1 MSNYLYRVQ
10 ETTYI
15 KQRMPN
21 IQLLDGKKIAFEKS
35 IDGFELVKKIS
46 KSLEKDALIMS
57 VDGELKDLSYEIK
70 KDSKIKIITNKDKE
84 GLEVLRHDAAH
95 ILAMA
100 VQELYPG
107 TQVTIGPVIEN
118 GFYYDF
124 ARKES
129 FTDTDLLK
137 IEKKMGEIVDRN
149 DKTSRHVWKREDAI
163 KHFKKIGEKYKAE
176 IIESIPASEEVSVY
190 SHGNWS
196 DLCRGPH
203 LSSTGKIGKAF
214 KLTKVS
220 GAYWRGDSKN
230 ATLQRIYGT
239 CWASRQELEE
249 HLHRLEEAEKRDHRR
264 LGKEMDLFHFREES
278 PGAVFW
284 HEKGWTLFQRLIEY
298 MRMKQRLAG
307 YKEINT
313 PEILDRSLWE
323 KSGHW
328 EKFGEHMYTSE
339 TPDEKIFAIKP
350 MNCPGC
356 VQVFNQGLKSY
367 RDLPLKLSEFGKVH
381 RYEPSGAL
389 HGLLRVRA
397 FTQDDA
403 HIFCTEDQITAESLT
418 VTNLILK
425 IYKDLGFESVILKYS
440 DRPEKRVGDDSV
452 WDKSEAALLSAIK
465 QSNLEYTI
473 NKGEGAFYGPKIE
486 FVLRDA
492 IGRDWQC
499 GTLQV
504 DLNLP
509 GRLGASYVDKDGKK
523 KVPVMLHRAL
533 FGSLERF
540 IGIIIE
546 NYAGKLPF
554 WLAPTQ
560 AVVLPIAEENNDY
573 VKKLFE
579 DLFKEGIKC
588 EVDLRNQK
596 INYKIR
602 EHSLAKIPM
611 ILVCGKKE
619 VAENTVTVRRL
630 GSEKQET
637 FKREDLIKNIL
648 AANKLPLN

>member
-1 MSNYLYRVQ
+1 
-10 ETTYI
+10 
-15 KQRMPN
+15 MPE
-21 IQLLDGKKIAFEKS
+21 IRLLDGKKISFNKS
-35 IDGFELVKKIS
+35 INGFDLIKKIS
-46 KSLEKDALIMS
+46 KSLEKTALIME
-57 VDGELKDLSYEIK
+57 VNGELKDLSFVIK
-70 KDSKIKIITNKDKE
+70 NDSSVKIITSVDKE
-84 GLEVLRHDAAH
+84 GLEVIRHDAAH
-95 ILAMA
+95 IMAMA
-100 VQELYPG
+100 VQEIFPG

-124 ARKES
+124 ARETP
-129 FTDTDLLK
+129 FTNDDLKK
-137 IEKKMGEIVDRN
+137 IEKKMSEIIDSDV
-149 DKTSRHVWKREDAI
+149 KTKREVWERKKAI
-163 KHFKKIGEKYKAE
+163 SHFKKIGEKYKAE
-176 IIESIPASEEVSVY
+176 IIESIPKSEELSIY
-190 SHGNWS
+190 YHGDKWH

-203 LSSTGKIGKAF
+203 LVSSGKIGKAF

-220 GAYWRGDSKN
+220 GAYWRGDSN
-230 ATLQRIYGT
+230 NEMLQRIYGT
-239 CWASRQELEE
+239 CWSTKKDLEE
-249 HLHRLEEAEKRDHRR
+249 YLHRLEEAEKRDHRK

-284 HEKGWTLFQRLIEY
+284 HEKGWLLFQRLVEY
-298 MRMKQRLAG
+298 MRLKQRLAG

-313 PEILDRSLWE
+313 PEILDKTLWE

-328 EKFGEHMYTSE
+328 EKFGEHMYTSK
-339 TPDEKIFAIKP
+339 TPDEKVFAIKP

-356 VQVFNQGLKSY
+356 VQIFNQGLKSY

-403 HIFCTEDQITAESLT
+403 HIFCTEEQITEESLS
-418 VTNLILK
+418 VTKLILE
-425 IYKDLGFESVILKYS
+425 IYKDLGFNNVILKYS
-440 DRPEKRVGDDSV
+440 DRPEKRVGDDKV
-452 WDKSEAALLSAIK
+452 WDKSEEALLSAIK
-465 QSNLEYTI
+465 KSNLEYTI

-509 GRLGASYVDKDGKK
+509 NRLGATFVDKDGSK

-540 IGIIIE
+540 IGILIE

-554 WLAPTQ
+554 WLSPAQ
-560 AVVLPIAEENNDY
+560 VVLCSIVEENNDY
-573 VKKLFE
+573 VNNLFAE
-579 DLFKEGIKC
+579 LFKEGIKC
-588 EVDLRNQK
+588 EVDLRNEK
-596 INYKIR
+596 ISYKIR
-602 EHSLAKIPM
+602 EHSLLKIPM
-611 ILVCGKKE
+611 IVVCGKKE
-619 VAENTVTVRRL
+619 VADKTVSIRRL

-637 FKREDLIKNIL
+637 IKRDQLISDLIRKN
-648 AANKLPLN
+648 KFPLN

>member
-1 MSNYLYRVQ
+1 
-10 ETTYI
+10 
-15 KQRMPN
+15 MPQ
-21 IQLLDGKKIAFEKS
+21 IQLLDGKKINFDKS
-35 IDGFELVKKIS
+35 INGFDLIKKIS
-46 KSLEKDALIMS
+46 KSLEKIALIME
-57 VDGELKDLSYEIK
+57 VDGDLKDLSHQIT
-70 KDSKIKIITNKDKE
+70 KDANVKIITSKDKE
-84 GLEVLRHDAAH
+84 GLEVIRHDAAH
-95 ILAMA
+95 IMAMA
-100 VQELYPG
+100 VQELFPG

-124 ARKES
+124 ARKEP
-129 FTDTDLLK
+129 FTTEDLNK
-137 IEKKMGEIVDRN
+137 IEKKMSEIIDSDV
-149 DKTSRHVWKREDAI
+149 KTKREVWKRNDAI
-163 KHFKKIGEKYKAE
+163 EHFKKIGEKYKAE
-176 IIESIPASEEVSVY
+176 IIESIPENEELSVY
-190 SHGNWS
+190 HHGDTWH

-203 LSSTGKIGKAF
+203 LASSGKIGKAF

-220 GAYWRGDSKN
+220 GAYWRGDSN
-230 ATLQRIYGT
+230 NEMLQRIYGT
-239 CWASRQELEE
+239 CWSTKKELDDY
-249 HLHRLEEAEKRDHRR
+249 LHRLEEAEKRDHRK

-284 HEKGWTLFQRLIEY
+284 HEKGWLLFQRLVEY
-298 MRMKQRLAG
+298 MRAKQRLAG

-313 PEILDRSLWE
+313 PELLDKTLWE

-328 EKFGEHMYTSE
+328 DKFGEHMFTSE
-339 TPDEKIFAIKP
+339 TPDEKTFAVKP

-403 HIFCTEDQITAESLT
+403 HIFCTEDQITEESLS
-418 VTNLILK
+418 VTNLILE
-425 IYKDLGFESVILKYS
+425 IYKDLGFENVILKYS
-440 DRPEKRVGDDSV
+440 DRPAKRVGDDKV
-452 WDKSEAALLSAIK
+452 WDKSEAALLAAIK
-465 QSNLEYTI
+465 QSKLEYTI

-509 GRLGASYVDKDGKK
+509 NRLGASYVAKDGNK

-540 IGIIIE
+540 IGILIE

-554 WLAPTQ
+554 WLSPAQ
-560 AVVLPIAEENNDY
+560 AVVCTIAEENNDY
-573 VKKLFE
+573 VKKLFK

-588 EVDLRNQK
+588 DMDLRNEK
-596 INYKIR
+596 INYKVR
-602 EHSLAKIPM
+602 EHSLAKVPLI
-611 ILVCGKKE
+611 IVCGKKE
-619 VAENTVTVRRL
+619 VEENTVTIRKL
-630 GSEKQET
+630 GSDKQET
-637 FKREDLIKNIL
+637 MKREDLIKNML
-648 AANKLPLN
+648 TSNKLPLN

>member
-1 MSNYLYRVQ
+1 
-10 ETTYI
+10 
-15 KQRMPN
+15 MPY
-21 IQLLDGKKIAFEKS
+21 IQLLDGKKIPFSES
-35 IDGFELVKKIS
+35 IDGFELTKKIS
-46 KSLEKDALIMS
+46 KSLEKIALIME
-57 VDGELKDLSYEIK
+57 VNGELKDLSFKIK
-70 KDSKIKIITNKDKE
+70 KDSKVKIITAKDKE
-84 GLEVLRHDAAH
+84 GLEVIRHDAAH
-95 ILAMA
+95 IMAMA
-100 VQELYPG
+100 VQEIFPE

-118 GFYYDF
+118 GFFYDF
-124 ARKES
+124 ARKDP
-129 FTDTDLLK
+129 FTSQDLKK
-137 IEKKMGEIVDRN
+137 IENKMSEIIDRN
-149 DKTSRHVWKREDAI
+149 VKTRREVWDRKKAI
-163 KHFKKIGEKYKAE
+163 QHFKKIGENYKAE
-176 IIESIPASEEVSVY
+176 IIDSIPDKEELSIY
-190 SHGNWS
+190 HHGDKWH

-203 LSSTGKIGKAF
+203 LASSGKIGKAF

-220 GAYWRGDSKN
+220 GAYWRGDSDN
-230 ATLQRIYGT
+230 EMLQRIYGT
-239 CWASRQELEE
+239 CWSSKKDLDEY
-249 HLHRLEEAEKRDHRR
+249 LHRLEEAEKRDHRK

-284 HEKGWTLFQRLIEY
+284 HEKGWALFQKLVEY
-298 MRMKQRLAG
+298 MRTKQRLAG

-313 PEILDRSLWE
+313 PELLDRSLWE

-339 TPDEKIFAIKP
+339 TPDKKTFAVKP

-381 RYEPSGAL
+381 RYEPSGSL

-403 HIFCTEDQITAESLT
+403 HIFCTEDQITQESLT
-418 VTNLILK
+418 VTNLILD
-425 IYKDLGFESVILKYS
+425 IYKDLGFENVILKYS
-440 DRPEKRVGDDSV
+440 DRPKKRVGDDSV

-465 QSNLEYTI
+465 QSKLEYTV

-509 GRLGASYVDKDGKK
+509 GRLSASFVDKDGIK

-560 AVVLPIAEENNDY
+560 AVVCPIAEENNDY

-602 EHSLAKIPM
+602 EHSLAKTPM

-619 VAENTVTVRRL
+619 VADNTVTVRTL
-630 GSEKQET
+630 GSDKQET
-637 FKREDLIKNIL
+637 FKREELIKKIL
-648 AANKLPLN
+648 MANKLPSN

>member
-1 MSNYLYRVQ
+1 
-10 ETTYI
+10 
-15 KQRMPN
+15 MPQ
-21 IQLLDGKKIAFEKS
+21 IQLLDGKKIPFSKS
-35 IDGFELVKKIS
+35 INGFDLTKKIS
-46 KSLEKDALIMS
+46 KSLEKTALIME
-57 VDGELKDLSYEIK
+57 VNGQLKDLSYEIK
-70 KDSKIKIITNKDKE
+70 KDSSVRIITSKDKE

-95 ILAMA
+95 IMAMS

-124 ARKES
+124 ARKEP
-129 FTDTDLLK
+129 FTSEDLKK
-137 IEKKMGEIVDRN
+137 IEIKMAEIIDR
-149 DKTSRHVWKREDAI
+149 DVKTRREVWERKTAI
-163 KHFKKIGEKYKAE
+163 SHFKKIGENYKAE
-176 IIESIPASEEVSVY
+176 IIESIPENEELSVY
-190 SHGNWS
+190 HHGNTWH

-203 LSSTGKIGKAF
+203 LASSGKIGKAF

-220 GAYWRGDSKN
+220 GAYWRGDSN
-230 ATLQRIYGT
+230 NEMLQRIYGT
-239 CWASRQELEE
+239 CWSSKKDLDDY
-249 HLHRLEEAEKRDHRR
+249 LHRLEEAEKRDHRK

-278 PGAVFW
+278 PGSVFW
-284 HEKGWTLFQRLIEY
+284 HEKGWQLFQRLVEY

-313 PEILDRSLWE
+313 PELLDKSLWE

-328 EKFGEHMYTSE
+328 EKFGEHMFTSE
-339 TPDEKIFAIKP
+339 TPDEKTFAVKP

-356 VQVFNQGLKSY
+356 VQIFNQGLKSY

-403 HIFCTEDQITAESLT
+403 HIFCTEDQITQESLA
-418 VTNLILK
+418 VTKLILE
-425 IYKDLGFESVILKYS
+425 IYKDLGFENVILKYS
-440 DRPEKRVGDDSV
+440 DRPEKRVGDDKV
-452 WDKSEAALLSAIK
+452 WDKSEAALLEAIK
-465 QSNLEYTI
+465 KSKLEYTI

-509 GRLGASYVDKDGKK
+509 GRLGATFVDKDGTKK
-523 KVPVMLHRAL
+523 TPVMLHRAL

-540 IGIIIE
+540 IGILIE

-554 WLAPTQ
+554 WLSPSQ
-560 AVVLPIAEENNDY
+560 AVVCPIAEENNEY
-573 VKKLFE
+573 VNKLFE

-588 EVDLRNQK
+588 EVDLRNEK

-602 EHSLAKIPM
+602 EHSLAKVPVI
-611 ILVCGKKE
+611 IVCGKK
-619 VAENTVTVRRL
+619 
-630 GSEKQET
+630 
-637 FKREDLIKNIL
+637 
-648 AANKLPLN
+648 KLQRIQ

>member
-1 MSNYLYRVQ
+1 
-10 ETTYI
+10 
-15 KQRMPN
+15 MPQ
-21 IQLLDGKKIAFEKS
+21 IQLLDGKKIPFTKS
-35 IDGFELVKKIS
+35 INGFDLTKKIS
-46 KSLEKDALIMS
+46 KSLEKSALIME
-57 VDGELKDLSYEIK
+57 VDGELKDLSHEII
-70 KDSKIKIITNKDKE
+70 KDSKVRIITSKDKE
-84 GLEVLRHDAAH
+84 GLEVIRHDAAH
-95 ILAMA
+95 IMAMA
-100 VQELYPG
+100 VQELFPG

-129 FTDTDLLK
+129 FTSDDLIK
-137 IEKKMGEIVDRN
+137 IEKKMLEIIDR
-149 DKTSRHVWKREDAI
+149 DVKTKREVWERDRAI

-176 IIESIPASEEVSVY
+176 IIESIPKNEELSVY
-190 SHGNWS
+190 HHGDTWH

-203 LSSTGKIGKAF
+203 LASSSKIGKAF

-220 GAYWRGDSKN
+220 GAYWRGDSN
-230 ATLQRIYGT
+230 NEMLQRIYGT
-239 CWASRQELEE
+239 CWSSKKELDDY
-249 HLHRLEEAEKRDHRR
+249 LHRLEEAEKRDHRK

-278 PGAVFW
+278 PGSVFW
-284 HEKGWTLFQRLIEY
+284 HEKGWLLFQRLVEY

-313 PEILDRSLWE
+313 PELLDKSLWE

-328 EKFGEHMYTSE
+328 EKFGDHMFTSE
-339 TPDEKIFAIKP
+339 TPDEKTFAVKP

-403 HIFCTEDQITAESLT
+403 HIFCTEDQITEESLS
-418 VTNLILK
+418 VTKLILD
-425 IYKDLGFESVILKYS
+425 IYKDLGFKDVILKYS
-440 DRPEKRVGDDSV
+440 DRPEQRVGDDSV
-452 WDKSEAALLSAIK
+452 WDKSEAALLTAIK
-465 QSNLEYTI
+465 KSKLEYTI

-509 GRLGASYVDKDGKK
+509 GRLGASYVAQDGNK

-540 IGIIIE
+540 IGILIE

-554 WLAPTQ
+554 WLSPSQ
-560 AVVLPIAEENNDY
+560 AVVCSIAEDNNNY

-588 EVDLRNQK
+588 EMDLRNEK
-596 INYKIR
+596 INYKVR
-602 EHSLAKIPM
+602 EHSLAKVPFI
-611 ILVCGKKE
+611 IVCGKKE
-619 VAENTVTVRRL
+619 VADNTVTVRKL
-630 GSEKQET
+630 GSDKQEIIN
-637 FKREDLIKNIL
+637 REELIKNMKDL
-648 AANKLPLN
+648 NKLPLN